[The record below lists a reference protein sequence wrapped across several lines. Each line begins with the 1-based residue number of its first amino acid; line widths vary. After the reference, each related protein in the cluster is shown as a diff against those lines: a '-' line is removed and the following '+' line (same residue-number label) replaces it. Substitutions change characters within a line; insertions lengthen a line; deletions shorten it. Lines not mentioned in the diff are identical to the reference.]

1 MRITITGGTGFI
13 GRHVAAEA
21 VRRGHQVRVL
31 ARPGS
36 HAAAAADGIDVVHQD
51 LRSPAGLAEAL
62 RGSAVVVHCAAAL
75 GGDRATQ
82 EAVTVGGTKNLVG
95 AMDEAGVGRIV
106 GIGTFAVYDTLRI
119 PVGAVLDESSPLEQ
133 DLDARAPY
141 VRVKRDQEGIIVA
154 AAAANGG
161 SWTILR
167 PGLVFGP
174 GRTWFHHLGIAGAGN
189 WVCLAPDSLLPLT
202 YVANCAEAIVLAAE
216 SGNADG
222 EILNLVDDDL
232 PTRRDY
238 VERLS
243 ERTTPRPRVAAL
255 PWSLLDRL
263 SRVAASTDRTLFR
276 GHAPIPDLLRPASL
290 HARCK
295 PLRYTNARAKHVLGW
310 QPRIAWRDALDASV
324 RGGEA

>member
-1 MRITITGGTGFI
+1 
-13 GRHVAAEA
+13 
-21 VRRGHQVRVL
+21 
-31 ARPGS
+31 
-36 HAAAAADGIDVVHQD
+36 
-51 LRSPAGLAEAL
+51 
-62 RGSAVVVHCAAAL
+62 
-75 GGDRATQ
+75 
-82 EAVTVGGTKNLVG
+82 
-95 AMDEAGVGRIV
+95 
-106 GIGTFAVYDTLRI
+106 
-119 PVGAVLDESSPLEQ
+119 
-133 DLDARAPY
+133 
-141 VRVKRDQEGIIVA
+141 VKRDQEGIIVA